1 MERERGGGDDEVEH
15 EVDGEEV
22 REEARREDVAE
33 DLGQIELGR
42 VWHDRESERLK
53 RMRSARPDRPGAGRA
68 PATSPAPSVSP
79 KRNGYLLSSALALHK
94 IKLSL
99 LSLSHFHKKHTQR
112 GLYDSTLCWNW
123 RGPQMGCFFVALPSP
138 NFPAGQKHSEKGR
151 TFQET
156 RRDIFRT
163 PRWRARCRTAE
174 CCSRSKLNL
183 GGSDGIPPAPALS

>member
-68 PATSPAPSVSP
+68 PATSPAPSVLSP
-79 KRNGYLLSSALALHK
+79 KGERLLINTHDRAFPNPKAWVYHEEAQNAAN
-94 IKLSL
+94 
-99 LSLSHFHKKHTQR
+99 QR
-112 GLYDSTLCWNW
+112 
-123 RGPQMGCFFVALPSP
+123 
-138 NFPAGQKHSEKGR
+138 
-151 TFQET
+151 
-156 RRDIFRT
+156 
-163 PRWRARCRTAE
+163 
-174 CCSRSKLNL
+174 
-183 GGSDGIPPAPALS
+183 

>member
-22 REEARREDVAE
+22 REEARREDGAE

-79 KRNGYLLSSALALHK
+79 KRNGYLLRFSDLRRYGSAKKTKNRPSSFDLEKCFLKPHCSKTQIALVTEPDGSRRRWTEALCFLPGGGRCGGASSY
-94 IKLSL
+94 LSCL
-99 LSLSHFHKKHTQR
+99 
-112 GLYDSTLCWNW
+112 
-123 RGPQMGCFFVALPSP
+123 
-138 NFPAGQKHSEKGR
+138 
-151 TFQET
+151 
-156 RRDIFRT
+156 
-163 PRWRARCRTAE
+163 
-174 CCSRSKLNL
+174 
-183 GGSDGIPPAPALS
+183 

>member
-68 PATSPAPSVSP
+68 PATSPAPGVSP
-79 KRNGYLLSSALALHK
+79 KRNGYLLRYGVFFK
-94 IKLSL
+94 I
-99 LSLSHFHKKHTQR
+99 QI
-112 GLYDSTLCWNW
+112 N
-123 RGPQMGCFFVALPSP
+123 P
-138 NFPAGQKHSEKGR
+138 
-151 TFQET
+151 
-156 RRDIFRT
+156 
-163 PRWRARCRTAE
+163 
-174 CCSRSKLNL
+174 
-183 GGSDGIPPAPALS
+183 

>member
-79 KRNGYLLSSALALHK
+79 KRNGYLLRYLYSSW
-94 IKLSL
+94 SL
-99 LSLSHFHKKHTQR
+99 E
-112 GLYDSTLCWNW
+112 STV
-123 RGPQMGCFFVALPSP
+123 Q
-138 NFPAGQKHSEKGR
+138 
-151 TFQET
+151 
-156 RRDIFRT
+156 I
-163 PRWRARCRTAE
+163 
-174 CCSRSKLNL
+174 
-183 GGSDGIPPAPALS
+183 

>member
-79 KRNGYLLSSALALHK
+79 KRNGYLL
-94 IKLSL
+94 
-99 LSLSHFHKKHTQR
+99 R
-112 GLYDSTLCWNW
+112 YCV
-123 RGPQMGCFFVALPSP
+123 FFFL
-138 NFPAGQKHSEKGR
+138 FCYQK
-151 TFQET
+151 
-156 RRDIFRT
+156 RDNGFY
-163 PRWRARCRTAE
+163 
-174 CCSRSKLNL
+174 
-183 GGSDGIPPAPALS
+183 

>member
-79 KRNGYLLSSALALHK
+79 KRNGYLLRYFFRLFFIRGQGPACCNRIVKNLRYKIPTLANT
-94 IKLSL
+94 L
-99 LSLSHFHKKHTQR
+99 L
-112 GLYDSTLCWNW
+112 
-123 RGPQMGCFFVALPSP
+123 
-138 NFPAGQKHSEKGR
+138 
-151 TFQET
+151 
-156 RRDIFRT
+156 
-163 PRWRARCRTAE
+163 
-174 CCSRSKLNL
+174 
-183 GGSDGIPPAPALS
+183 

>member
-79 KRNGYLLSSALALHK
+79 KRNGYLLRYDVFFK
-94 IKLSL
+94 IQ
-99 LSLSHFHKKHTQR
+99 F
-112 GLYDSTLCWNW
+112 N
-123 RGPQMGCFFVALPSP
+123 P
-138 NFPAGQKHSEKGR
+138 
-151 TFQET
+151 
-156 RRDIFRT
+156 
-163 PRWRARCRTAE
+163 
-174 CCSRSKLNL
+174 
-183 GGSDGIPPAPALS
+183 

>member
-68 PATSPAPSVSP
+68 PATS
-79 KRNGYLLSSALALHK
+79 R
-94 IKLSL
+94 
-99 LSLSHFHKKHTQR
+99 
-112 GLYDSTLCWNW
+112 
-123 RGPQMGCFFVALPSP
+123 
-138 NFPAGQKHSEKGR
+138 
-151 TFQET
+151 
-156 RRDIFRT
+156 
-163 PRWRARCRTAE
+163 
-174 CCSRSKLNL
+174 
-183 GGSDGIPPAPALS
+183 PPARAAGKKNLFSSRNFSIKPR

>member
-1 MERERGGGDDEVEH
+1 MERERGGGDGEVEH

-79 KRNGYLLSSALALHK
+79 KRNGYLLRYFSGISDSEPELINSLNFGCAACSCVRVRVLWLF
-94 IKLSL
+94 SPL
-99 LSLSHFHKKHTQR
+99 LSWRLFCETPLNPASSSHK
-112 GLYDSTLCWNW
+112 
-123 RGPQMGCFFVALPSP
+123 
-138 NFPAGQKHSEKGR
+138 
-151 TFQET
+151 
-156 RRDIFRT
+156 RD
-163 PRWRARCRTAE
+163 AQ
-174 CCSRSKLNL
+174 
-183 GGSDGIPPAPALS
+183 

>member
-79 KRNGYLLSSALALHK
+79 KRNGVFATQISCNPLFAVTLALCHFP
-94 IKLSL
+94 LSV
-99 LSLSHFHKKHTQR
+99 Q
-112 GLYDSTLCWNW
+112 LY
-123 RGPQMGCFFVALPSP
+123 R
-138 NFPAGQKHSEKGR
+138 
-151 TFQET
+151 
-156 RRDIFRT
+156 
-163 PRWRARCRTAE
+163 
-174 CCSRSKLNL
+174 SRNS
-183 GGSDGIPPAPALS
+183 

>member
-79 KRNGYLLSSALALHK
+79 KRNGYL
-94 IKLSL
+94 
-99 LSLSHFHKKHTQR
+99 
-112 GLYDSTLCWNW
+112 
-123 RGPQMGCFFVALPSP
+123 
-138 NFPAGQKHSEKGR
+138 
-151 TFQET
+151 
-156 RRDIFRT
+156 
-163 PRWRARCRTAE
+163 
-174 CCSRSKLNL
+174 
-183 GGSDGIPPAPALS
+183 GIPIKILSFSLIFFCSGFVVSGGDIGDLK

>member
-79 KRNGYLLSSALALHK
+79 KRNGYLLRYLFCRY
-94 IKLSL
+94 I
-99 LSLSHFHKKHTQR
+99 
-112 GLYDSTLCWNW
+112 
-123 RGPQMGCFFVALPSP
+123 SP
-138 NFPAGQKHSEKGR
+138 KPC
-151 TFQET
+151 
-156 RRDIFRT
+156 
-163 PRWRARCRTAE
+163 PR
-174 CCSRSKLNL
+174 L
-183 GGSDGIPPAPALS
+183 D

>member
-79 KRNGYLLSSALALHK
+79 KRNGYLLRYYRYSVS
-94 IKLSL
+94 
-99 LSLSHFHKKHTQR
+99 TTDR
-112 GLYDSTLCWNW
+112 G
-123 RGPQMGCFFVALPSP
+123 Q
-138 NFPAGQKHSEKGR
+138 
-151 TFQET
+151 
-156 RRDIFRT
+156 RDIM
-163 PRWRARCRTAE
+163 WHLACA
-174 CCSRSKLNL
+174 
-183 GGSDGIPPAPALS
+183 GGLFEILVIIGY